1 MYLFNTKKMKIQEDI
16 EIVNKFKTV
25 FKEMNSDEYNLN
37 KILEFDNDK
46 MALLIKSLMNGNINN
61 ILNNTNNN
69 GIFKFINKF
78 SSSQKIKE
86 EIFLFN

>member
-1 MYLFNTKKMKIQEDI
+1 MKIQEDI